1 MDSGCGGGG
10 RLVRLSHPG
19 RRKDLQRCDPPVAA
33 LAALHRLSRR
43 LDHSLSAHG
52 RKRRQNLRIAGL
64 APARQGIAD
73 FATQLG
79 FNFFWSIIF
88 FNLQSFGFAFL
99 WLLVLWGLILWMLL
113 AFRKLDPV
121 AGWLQLP
128 YLLWVAFAGY
138 LNFGVWLLNR

>member
-1 MDSGCGGGG
+1 M
-10 RLVRLSHPG
+10 L
-19 RRKDLQRCDPPVAA
+19 
-33 LAALHRLSRR
+33 
-43 LDHSLSAHG
+43 
-52 RKRRQNLRIAGL
+52 I
-64 APARQGIAD
+64 

-79 FNFFWSIIF
+79 FNFFWSVIF